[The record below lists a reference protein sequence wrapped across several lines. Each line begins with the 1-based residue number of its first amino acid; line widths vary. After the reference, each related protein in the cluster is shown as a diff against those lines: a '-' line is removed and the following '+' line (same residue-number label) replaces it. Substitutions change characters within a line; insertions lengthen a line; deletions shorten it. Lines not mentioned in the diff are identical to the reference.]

1 MIPVLKHERFD
12 ELLEKVQQLL
22 PKREN
27 DTDGRYKTITVYALN
42 KTIQDVAN
50 FCNIP
55 IDELPEELDY
65 TLVAMTVQVIK
76 THGWLDPEND
86 SSNVQSLSEGD
97 TSVTFKSITSIFSEL
112 QAVNPITDN
121 YTNILYNFRRL
132 PE

>member
-1 MIPVLKHERFD
+1 MLTHERFD
-12 ELLEKVQQLL
+12 DLLEQVQQLL

-42 KTIQDVAN
+42 KTIQDVSN

-65 TLVAMTVQVIK
+65 TFVAMTVQVIK
-76 THGWLDPEND
+76 THNWLDPEND

-97 TSVTFKSITSIFSEL
+97 TSVTFKSITSFFSEL

-132 PE
+132 PK

>member
-1 MIPVLKHERFD
+1 MLTHERFD
-12 ELLEKVQQLL
+12 DLLEQVQQLL

-132 PE
+132 PK

>member
-1 MIPVLKHERFD
+1 MLKHERFD

-55 IDELPEELDY
+55 IDKLPEELDY

-86 SSNVQSLSEGD
+86 NSNVQSLNEGD

>member
-1 MIPVLKHERFD
+1 MLKHERCD

-27 DTDGRYKTITVYALN
+27 DTDGRYRTITVYALN

-86 SSNVQSLSEGD
+86 RSNVQSLNEGD

>member
-1 MIPVLKHERFD
+1 MLTHERFD
-12 ELLEKVQQLL
+12 DLLERAQQLL
-22 PKREN
+22 PKRED

-42 KTIQDVAN
+42 KVIQDVAN

-55 IDELPEELDY
+55 VDELPEELDY

-86 SSNVQSLSEGD
+86 NSNVQSLSEGD
-97 TSVTFKSITSIFSEL
+97 TSVTFKSVTSIFSEL

-132 PE
+132 PK

>member
-1 MIPVLKHERFD
+1 MLTHERFD
-12 ELLEKVQQLL
+12 DLLEQVQQLL

-65 TLVAMTVQVIK
+65 TLVAMTVQVVK

-86 SSNVQSLSEGD
+86 SSNVQSLNEGD

>member
-1 MIPVLKHERFD
+1 MLTHERFD
-12 ELLEKVQQLL
+12 KLLEKVQQLL
-22 PKREN
+22 PKRED

-42 KTIQDVAN
+42 KVIQDVAN

-55 IDELPEELDY
+55 VDELPAELDY

-86 SSNVQSLSEGD
+86 NSNVQSLSEGD
-97 TSVTFKSITSIFSEL
+97 TSVTFKSVTSIFSEL
-112 QAVNPITDN
+112 QAVNPIMDN

-132 PE
+132 PK

>member
-1 MIPVLKHERFD
+1 MLTHERFD
-12 ELLEKVQQLL
+12 DLLEQVQQLL

-55 IDELPEELDY
+55 VDELPEELDY

-86 SSNVQSLSEGD
+86 SSNVQSLNEGD

>member
-1 MIPVLKHERFD
+1 MLTHERFD
-12 ELLEKVQQLL
+12 DLLEQVQQLL

-86 SSNVQSLSEGD
+86 SSNVQSLNEGD

-112 QAVNPITDN
+112 KAVNPITDN
-121 YTNILYNFRRL
+121 YTNIL
-132 PE
+132 

>member
-1 MIPVLKHERFD
+1 MLKHERFD

-86 SSNVQSLSEGD
+86 NSNVQSLNEGD

>member
-1 MIPVLKHERFD
+1 MLTHERFD
-12 ELLEKVQQLL
+12 DLLEQVQQLL

-55 IDELPEELDY
+55 VDELPEELDY

-86 SSNVQSLSEGD
+86 SSNVQSLNEGD

-112 QAVNPITDN
+112 KAVNPITDN

>member
-1 MIPVLKHERFD
+1 MLEHERFD

-22 PKREN
+22 PKCEN

-86 SSNVQSLSEGD
+86 SSDVQSLSEGD

-112 QAVNPITDN
+112 KAVNPITDN

>member
-1 MIPVLKHERFD
+1 MLTHERFD
-12 ELLEKVQQLL
+12 KLLEKVQQLL
-22 PKREN
+22 PKRED

-42 KTIQDVAN
+42 KVIQDVAN

-55 IDELPEELDY
+55 VDELPEELDY

-86 SSNVQSLSEGD
+86 NSNVQSLSEGD
-97 TSVTFKSITSIFSEL
+97 TSVTFKSVTSIFSEL

-132 PE
+132 PK

>member
-1 MIPVLKHERFD
+1 MLTHERFD
-12 ELLEKVQQLL
+12 DLLERAQQLL
-22 PKREN
+22 PKRED

-42 KTIQDVAN
+42 KVIQDVAN

-55 IDELPEELDY
+55 VDELPEELDY

-86 SSNVQSLSEGD
+86 NSNVRSLSEGD
-97 TSVTFKSITSIFSEL
+97 TSVTFKSVTSIFSEL

-132 PE
+132 PK